1 MRGLVKGLAAA
12 LLAAP
17 LLSACVIY
25 DSSAGENVS
34 VNVSRNDAPPAEAI
48 REARFA
54 DGALVVRVDSNGCT
68 QASDFEVAV
77 ADNNP
82 VEITL
87 RRHQTGPVQGPGPQR
102 RRTALD
108 LRRPGPGRRHAR
120 PHLQSVEI
128 GTILSRSSRRKPG
141 RAEDLEADSDRRLE
155 HAQHFG
161 RDALGP

>member
-1 MRGLVKGLAAA
+1 MRVLVKGLAAA
-12 LLAAP
+12 VLAAP

-25 DSSAGENVS
+25 DSTAGENVS
-34 VNVSRNDAPPAEAI
+34 VNVTRNDAPPAEAI

-87 RRHQTGPVQGPGPQR
+87 RRTSPDLCK
-102 RRTALD
+102 ALVPNGVELRWTYVD
-108 LRRPGPGRRHAR
+108 LGLDAGTPAR
-120 PHLQSVEI
+120 
-128 GTILSRSSRRKPG
+128 ILNPLK
-141 RAEDLEADSDRRLE
+141 
-155 HAQHFG
+155 
-161 RDALGP
+161 

>member
-1 MRGLVKGLAAA
+1 MRGLIKGLAAA
-12 LLAAP
+12 VLAAP

-87 RRHQTGPVQGPGPQR
+87 RRTKQDLCKALVPDGVELRWTYADLGLEPG
-102 RRTALD
+102 TA
-108 LRRPGPGRRHAR
+108 AR
-120 PHLQSVEI
+120 
-128 GTILSRSSRRKPG
+128 ILNPLK
-141 RAEDLEADSDRRLE
+141 
-155 HAQHFG
+155 
-161 RDALGP
+161 

>member
-12 LLAAP
+12 VLAAP

-87 RRHQTGPVQGPGPQR
+87 RRTKQDLCK
-102 RRTALD
+102 ALVPNGVELRWTYAD
-108 LRRPGPGRRHAR
+108 LGLDAGTPAR
-120 PHLQSVEI
+120 
-128 GTILSRSSRRKPG
+128 ILNPLK
-141 RAEDLEADSDRRLE
+141 
-155 HAQHFG
+155 
-161 RDALGP
+161 

>member
-1 MRGLVKGLAAA
+1 MRARIKGLIKGLAVAG
-12 LLAAP
+12 LAAP

-77 ADNNP
+77 ADNTP
-82 VEITL
+82 TEITL
-87 RRHQTGPVQGPGPQR
+87 RRTKQDLCKALAPDGVELRWTYADLGLEPGTP
-102 RRTALD
+102 
-108 LRRPGPGRRHAR
+108 AR
-120 PHLQSVEI
+120 IVNPL
-128 GTILSRSSRRKPG
+128 K
-141 RAEDLEADSDRRLE
+141 
-155 HAQHFG
+155 
-161 RDALGP
+161 

>member
-1 MRGLVKGLAAA
+1 MRGLIKGLAAA
-12 LLAAP
+12 VLAAP

-87 RRHQTGPVQGPGPQR
+87 RRTKQDLCK
-102 RRTALD
+102 ALVPNGVELRWTYAD
-108 LRRPGPGRRHAR
+108 LGLDAGTPAR
-120 PHLQSVEI
+120 
-128 GTILSRSSRRKPG
+128 ILNPLK
-141 RAEDLEADSDRRLE
+141 
-155 HAQHFG
+155 
-161 RDALGP
+161 

>member
-12 LLAAP
+12 VLAAP

-68 QASDFEVAV
+68 QASDFEMAV

-87 RRHQTGPVQGPGPQR
+87 RRTKQDLCK
-102 RRTALD
+102 ALVPNGVELRWTYAD
-108 LRRPGPGRRHAR
+108 LGLDAGTPAR
-120 PHLQSVEI
+120 
-128 GTILSRSSRRKPG
+128 ILNPLK
-141 RAEDLEADSDRRLE
+141 
-155 HAQHFG
+155 
-161 RDALGP
+161 

>member
-1 MRGLVKGLAAA
+1 MRGVVKGLAAA

-17 LLSACVIY
+17 LLGACVIY
-25 DSSAGENVS
+25 DSTAGENVS
-34 VNVSRNDAPPAEAI
+34 VNVTRNDAPPAEAI

-87 RRHQTGPVQGPGPQR
+87 RRTSPDLCK
-102 RRTALD
+102 ALVPNGVELRWTYAD
-108 LRRPGPGRRHAR
+108 LGLDAGTPAR
-120 PHLQSVEI
+120 
-128 GTILSRSSRRKPG
+128 ILNPLK
-141 RAEDLEADSDRRLE
+141 
-155 HAQHFG
+155 
-161 RDALGP
+161 

>member
-12 LLAAP
+12 VLAAP

-87 RRHQTGPVQGPGPQR
+87 RRTSPDLCK
-102 RRTALD
+102 ALVPNGVELRWTYAD
-108 LRRPGPGRRHAR
+108 LGLDAGTPAR
-120 PHLQSVEI
+120 
-128 GTILSRSSRRKPG
+128 ILNPLK
-141 RAEDLEADSDRRLE
+141 
-155 HAQHFG
+155 
-161 RDALGP
+161 

>member
-1 MRGLVKGLAAA
+1 MRGLIKGLAAA
-12 LLAAP
+12 VLAAP

-87 RRHQTGPVQGPGPQR
+87 RRTKQDLCR
-102 RRTALD
+102 ALVPNGVELRWTYAD
-108 LRRPGPGRRHAR
+108 LGLDAGTPAR
-120 PHLQSVEI
+120 
-128 GTILSRSSRRKPG
+128 ILNPLK
-141 RAEDLEADSDRRLE
+141 
-155 HAQHFG
+155 
-161 RDALGP
+161 

>member
-1 MRGLVKGLAAA
+1 MRVLVKGLAAA
-12 LLAAP
+12 VLAAP

-25 DSSAGENVS
+25 DSTAGENVS
-34 VNVSRNDAPPAEAI
+34 VNVTRNDAPPAEAI

-87 RRHQTGPVQGPGPQR
+87 RRTSPDLCK
-102 RRTALD
+102 ALVPNGVELRWTYAD
-108 LRRPGPGRRHAR
+108 LGLDAGTPAR
-120 PHLQSVEI
+120 
-128 GTILSRSSRRKPG
+128 ILNPLK
-141 RAEDLEADSDRRLE
+141 
-155 HAQHFG
+155 
-161 RDALGP
+161 